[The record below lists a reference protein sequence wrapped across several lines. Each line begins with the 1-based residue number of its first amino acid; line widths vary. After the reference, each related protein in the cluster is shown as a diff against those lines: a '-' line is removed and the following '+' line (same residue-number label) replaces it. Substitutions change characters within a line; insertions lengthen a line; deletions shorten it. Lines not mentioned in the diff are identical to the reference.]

1 MTNKIFDNSK
11 GFLSNTLMQIKPV
24 RPAPEGLE
32 TQILKLHGFISKA
45 NQLLENSKQ
54 IKKSSII
61 QLNKDSLEAYS
72 YFIYDLTAFEAENL
86 LKKFEKVKI
95 LFYSNDNL
103 IFILIY

>member
-11 GFLSNTLMQIKPV
+11 GFLSNNLVPIKPV

-54 IKKSSII
+54 IEKSSII
-61 QLNKDSLEAYS
+61 HLNKESLDETYS

-86 LKKFEKVKI
+86 LKQFEKVNI

-103 IFILIY
+103 FLF

>member
-11 GFLSNTLMQIKPV
+11 GFLSNTLVPIKPV

-54 IKKSSII
+54 IEKSSII
-61 QLNKDSLEAYS
+61 QLNKESLDETYS

-86 LKKFEKVKI
+86 LKQFEKVNI
-95 LFYSNDNL
+95 LFYSNDYL
-103 IFILIY
+103 FLF

>member
-11 GFLSNTLMQIKPV
+11 GFLSNTLVPIKPV

-54 IKKSSII
+54 TKKSPII
-61 QLNKDSLEAYS
+61 QLNKDSLETYS

-86 LKKFEKVKI
+86 LKQFEKVNI
-95 LFYSNDNL
+95 LFYSNV
-103 IFILIY
+103 IIYFYFNI

>member
-11 GFLSNTLMQIKPV
+11 GFLSNTLVPIKPV

-54 IKKSSII
+54 IEKSSII
-61 QLNKDSLEAYS
+61 QLNKESLDETYS

-86 LKKFEKVKI
+86 LKQFEKVNI

-103 IFILIY
+103 FLF